1 MRGPAGWAAC
11 LGGLPAMA
19 EAVGRRRAGQDAAC
33 RATQPP
39 SAPHPQQPPPKDSS
53 LSWQEAKGGLQ
64 SRGQE
69 GWDLGDTHGIA
80 REASPRLHLCPLPW
94 THCSLHQWVPPLC
107 WLPTPW
113 CGGEPAAHQQQHWW
127 REENR
132 LGCVG
137 RTFFF
142 SVSAPSFQAASIRAQ
157 LLCLWAALQADG
169 GSDCWVHLGHWPLAS
184 SPWGRGPG
192 GCKSESL

>member
-19 EAVGRRRAGQDAAC
+19 EVVGRRRAGQDAAC

-107 WLPTPW
+107 WLQHPGVAVSLQLTSSST
-113 CGGEPAAHQQQHWW
+113 GG
-127 REENR
+127 
-132 LGCVG
+132 G
-137 RTFFF
+137 RRTGWAVWEGHF
-142 SVSAPSFQAASIRAQ
+142 SSVCQLPVSK
-157 LLCLWAALQADG
+157 L
-169 GSDCWVHLGHWPLAS
+169 PL
-184 SPWGRGPG
+184 
-192 GCKSESL
+192 